1 MYPRLRAGLRAG
13 IALSFGIRS
22 IVAGMIVLGSASAN
36 GVTGSDWS
44 GLPLIRGLRS

>member
-1 MYPRLRAGLRAG
+1 MYPRLRAG